1 MLLSDGGKPCLAIR
15 FACVFHSD
23 GKMPGAL
30 FQVFV
35 FMWRDAQ
42 ALVDLTCCRR
52 TRQMIGC
59 AG

>member
-15 FACVFHSD
+15 LACVFRSD

-35 FMWRDAQ
+35 FMWRGAQ
-42 ALVDLTCCRR
+42 ALVDLTCRRR
-52 TRQMIGC
+52 TR
-59 AG
+59 